1 MIVVFG
7 SINADLMI
15 EVATLPRPGETVLAP
30 EYRAVP
36 GGKGAN
42 QALAARRAGGE
53 VALYGCVGHDPF
65 AAIALEL
72 LGGDGVDLSGLARS
86 DRGTGCAVVCVG
98 PRGENQIVVA
108 SGANRDA
115 RMADVP
121 DSALGPETTL
131 VLQLEIDLGETAA
144 LIARARTAGGRIVLN
159 AAPAA
164 SMPEAALAAIDVL
177 VVNRLEATMVADG
190 SGSSAGSS
198 AQSSA
203 PGAVS
208 AARWLADRFGC
219 LTVATLGHDGAV
231 AFGADGGWRGDA
243 LGVAARDTTGAGDTF
258 VGVFAAALDGGA
270 AIPDALARASVA
282 AGLACLGIGAQQSI
296 PTGAMIEARL
306 GELGP
311 PRRL

>member
-7 SINADLMI
+7 AINADLVI
-15 EVATLPRPGETVLAP
+15 EVPTLPRPGETVLAP
-30 EYRAVP
+30 GYRALP

-42 QALAARRAGGE
+42 QALAAARAGAE
-53 VALYGCVGHDPF
+53 VSMWGCVGRDGF
-65 AAIALEL
+65 AATALEL
-72 LGGDGVDLSGLARS
+72 LDRGTVDLSGVARS
-86 DRGTGCAVVCVG
+86 AKATGCAAVCVD

-115 RMADVP
+115 RMADIP
-121 DSALGPETTL
+121 DFALGPATTL
-131 VLQLEIDLGETAA
+131 VVQLEVDLGETVA
-144 LIARARTAGGRIVLN
+144 LIARARAAGARIVLN

-177 VVNRLEATMVADG
+177 IVNRLEATMMADALG
-190 SGSSAGSS
+190 SPAG
-198 AQSSA
+198 SSA

-208 AARWLADRFGC
+208 AARMLADRFGC
-219 LTVATLGHDGAV
+219 LTVATLGQAGAI
-231 AFGADGGWRGDA
+231 AFGADGGWRIDA

-258 VGVFAAALDGGA
+258 VGVFAAALDIGA
-270 AIPDALARASVA
+270 STPVAMARASVA